1 MSRNFMAP
9 IFNGKKR
16 NKGSPSPN
24 LYNVKRIY

>member
-9 IFNGKKR
+9 IYQEKKK

-24 LYNVKRIY
+24 AYNVKRMY